1 MDCSPPG
8 SFVHGISQAEYWGGL
23 PFPSPEDFPNPGV
36 EPRSPA
42 LWAVSLSAE
51 PPGKPKNTGVGNL
64 SLLQR
69 IFLTQELQADSLP
82 TELSGK
88 RNIYNTLFK
97 IEAV

>member
-42 LWAVSLSAE
+42 LASGFFTPE
-51 PPGKPKNTGVGNL
+51 PPWRLECMGGLRQICL
-64 SLLQR
+64 SP
-69 IFLTQELQADSLP
+69 SLA
-82 TELSGK
+82 
-88 RNIYNTLFK
+88 
-97 IEAV
+97 AVFF